1 MKMMQNGLLDI
12 LMIVKMTGKMKY
24 IIVYIMLILL
34 FIKLLLKMDQDI
46 VLYVMD
52 MKMDIFI

>member
-1 MKMMQNGLLDI
+1 
-12 LMIVKMTGKMKY
+12 
-24 IIVYIMLILL
+24 MLILL